1 MSPAAPTAAG
11 WPRAEPL
18 PLSDAEFARFQHL
31 VREEAGI
38 SLTDAKRS
46 LLVGR
51 LTRRLRELGLAS
63 FEAYYARV
71 ERSPEERVHM
81 LDCLST
87 NETHFFREP
96 QHFHFL
102 CERVF
107 PALRAA
113 AAAGKRSQ
121 HLRVWSAACSTGEE
135 PFSLAMLLCE
145 HFPAAEGWSVEVLAT
160 DLSTRVLRA
169 AQGATWPLERARDI
183 PPAYLQRYMLEG
195 SGPEAGRMRASPV
208 LRGVI
213 RWARLN
219 LVQQPW
225 PQELL
230 GGAFDLLFC
239 RNVLMYF
246 DAPCKA
252 RVVRRLLEQLTPEGH
267 FFVGHAESL
276 LGLGAD
282 LGVVARAPTIYGRAA
297 PALGRTG

>member
-1 MSPAAPTAAG
+1 MSA
-11 WPRAEPL
+11 WPRAEP
-18 PLSDAEFARFQHL
+18 PSLSDAEFARFQRF

-51 LTRRLRELGLAS
+51 LSRRLRELGLGS
-63 FEAYYARV
+63 FEAYYEQVQASAQ
-71 ERSPEERVHM
+71 EQVHM

-107 PALRAA
+107 PAWRAA
-113 AAAGKRSQ
+113 AAAGRRSQ

-145 HFPAAEGWSVEVLAT
+145 HFPAAEGWRVEVLAT
-160 DLSTRVLRA
+160 DLSTRVLRS

-195 SGPEAGRMRASPV
+195 TGPEAGRMRASAA
-208 LRGVI
+208 LREHL

-219 LVQQPW
+219 LVQHPW
-225 PQELL
+225 PPGLL
-230 GGAFDLLFC
+230 GGPFDLLFC

-246 DAPCKA
+246 EPECKA
-252 RVVRRLLEQLTPEGH
+252 RVVRRLLEQLAPEGH
-267 FFVGHAESL
+267 LFVGHAESL
-276 LGLGAD
+276 LGLD
-282 LGVVARAPTIYGRAA
+282 LGPGPGVVPLAPTIYGRAA
-297 PALGRTG
+297 ALGRTG